1 MLTIDEKFDL
11 RDSFL
16 DLTSDSSI
24 RMAAYT
30 SDEWSRNGGTLLRYG
45 QVAYQDFPPVIDLY
59 SGGLLGI
66 SFANK
71 TPERVSQNSAQ
82 RTANIEAHWRAVA
95 SHPYYKQLQS
105 NDNFKRAWSKFQK
118 QKTSKLSK
126 SLTAILVI
134 NEFSDFRFLRMV
146 AFHIGFQILCDEVG
160 YKPTYPDVKTIDK
173 TKGYISKIQSSFK
186 DGVKISN
193 SSHQFQLQ
201 KLLEQLL
208 LEINRA
214 PRKEKA
220 TPTLEKRKCLES
232 FAMDFLNCFQFIS
245 ATILTDLAGMLNW
258 SAEHTTIDRI
268 VKSTKT
274 KKRNALAKALSNTAQ
289 NS

>member
-1 MLTIDEKFDL
+1 MLTIDEKFKL
-11 RDSFL
+11 RNSFL
-16 DLTSDSSI
+16 DLTSDSAI

-30 SDEWSRNGGTLLRYG
+30 KDEWLRNGGSLLSYG
-45 QVAYQDFPPVIDLY
+45 QVAYQDFPPLIEAY

-66 SFANK
+66 AFANK
-71 TPERVSQNSAQ
+71 SPEKCSQNSAQ
-82 RTANIEAHWRAVA
+82 RAKNIEEHWVTVK
-95 SHPYYKQLQS
+95 SHPHYMQLVS
-105 NDNFKRAWSKFQK
+105 NSNFVKAWDKYQK
-118 QKTSKLSK
+118 QKSSKLSK
-126 SLTAILVI
+126 SLASMFVI

-146 AFHIGFQILCDEVG
+146 TFHIGFQMLCEEVG

-173 TKGYISKIQSSFK
+173 AKGYIAKIQSSFK
-186 DGVKISN
+186 DGVKINNLSD
-193 SSHQFQLQ
+193 QFQLQ

-208 LEINRA
+208 LEMNRA

-232 FAMDFLNCFQFIS
+232 FAIDFLNCFQFIS
-245 ATILTDLAGMLNW
+245 PAILTDLAGMLDW

-274 KKRNALAKALSNTAQ
+274 KKRNALAKLLSNTAQ